1 MARGRANARRYG
13 NGRTRVVLVARDMP
27 ESPDP
32 VSHEIKFEER
42 EWFNRARTSFE
53 AALTEAE
60 NVSRAADNRFVE
72 TRLGWASFVF
82 LKLCVAGDTLRM
94 LCRSIPDDGNSALDR
109 TLDHWSA
116 AALARNMIEATVMF
130 SYLSESGMSE
140 EEWELRKLVLWNHD
154 ATTRYRM
161 FKGLKDDDQ
170 AKQFKKQIN
179 DLRSSIGQNLNFSQ
193 LDADRREKINAG
205 TELYVRGLRSVIR
218 NMKWDLDQFDFI
230 YAYLSS
236 HTHSSPVSFL
246 RLGEHRVD
254 FRMPTDQQFALSALS
269 LEWAGNSLS
278 HATAEMKRLFP
289 ASPER

>member
-1 MARGRANARRYG
+1 
-13 NGRTRVVLVARDMP
+13 MP

-32 VSHEIKFEER
+32 VSHEIKFEEH

-109 TLDHWSA
+109 TLDHRSA

-269 LEWAGNSLS
+269 LEWAGNCLS
-278 HATAEMKRLFP
+278 HATTEMKRLFP